1 MKNYED
7 LLKTLRTMA
16 KVAYVCEDTGG
27 CDSCEIRESCW
38 NITDEVAFHTVETA
52 INAIQ
57 DLKKELRLC
66 RNELCQHCGE
76 YICNHDTGYCDDCR
90 WHEVEHE

>member
-1 MKNYED
+1 MKNYDE
-7 LLKTLRTMA
+7 LLKTLRAIA
-16 KVAYVCEDTGG
+16 KISYVCEDTED
-27 CDSCEIRESCW
+27 CDNCEIKVSCC
-38 NITDEVAFHTVETA
+38 NITDEVLFHTAEEA

-57 DLKKELRLC
+57 YLQKELRLC

-90 WHEVEHE
+90 WYEVEHE